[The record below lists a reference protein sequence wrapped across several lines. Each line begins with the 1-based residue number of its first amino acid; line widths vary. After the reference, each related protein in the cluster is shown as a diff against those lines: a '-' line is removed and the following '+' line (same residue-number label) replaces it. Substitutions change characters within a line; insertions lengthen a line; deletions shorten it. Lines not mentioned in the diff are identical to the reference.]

1 MSDFSL
7 QVLRARRWIP
17 FAVLLLVFIAAQIAV
32 VLGGALAPRPR
43 GHWTGHLTNTMID
56 AAMLVAVLTGV
67 ALAWRRLGQRLGMLL
82 AIVALA
88 VVTAGLVIEVAG
100 NLRVAHSIWRTPYG
114 DQELEQIGSRF
125 NGYDSGHNLQGKGD
139 LVVLVG
145 GVAFAVVLGV
155 SRRVGET
162 AAVIGV
168 VLSIIPPPFIIPAC
182 GVVFL
187 LAWLLRPNSKRSGPQ
202 RSRSLREA
210 T

>member
-1 MSDFSL
+1 
-7 QVLRARRWIP
+7 
-17 FAVLLLVFIAAQIAV
+17 
-32 VLGGALAPRPR
+32 
-43 GHWTGHLTNTMID
+43 
-56 AAMLVAVLTGV
+56 MLVAVLTGV
-67 ALAWRRLGQRLGMLL
+67 ALARRRLGQRLGMLL
-82 AIVALA
+82 AIMALA
-88 VVTAGLVIEVAG
+88 VVTAGLVVEVVG

-125 NGYDSGHNLQGKGD
+125 NGYDSGHNLEGKGD

-145 GVAFAVVLGV
+145 GVAFAVVLGG
-155 SRRVGET
+155 SRRVGESV
-162 AAVIGV
+162 AVIGV

-187 LAWLLRPNSKRSGPQ
+187 LTWLLRPNSKRPRRQ

>member
-1 MSDFSL
+1 MNGN
-7 QVLRARRWIP
+7 QMLRARRWIP

-32 VLGGALAPRPR
+32 ILGGALAPGPR

-56 AAMLVAVLTGV
+56 AAMLVAVLPGV
-67 ALAWRRLGQRLGMLL
+67 ALAWRRLGQRLAMLL

-88 VVTAGLVIEVAG
+88 LVTAGLVVEVVG

-155 SRRVGET
+155 SRRVGES
-162 AAVIGV
+162 AAVIGA

-187 LAWLLRPNSKRSGPQ
+187 LAWLLRPNSKRPSPQ